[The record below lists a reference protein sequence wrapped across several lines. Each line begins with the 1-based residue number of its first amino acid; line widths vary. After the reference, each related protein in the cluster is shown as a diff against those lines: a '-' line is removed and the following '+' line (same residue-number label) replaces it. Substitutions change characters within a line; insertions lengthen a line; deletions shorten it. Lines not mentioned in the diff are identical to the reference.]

1 VISLQLRQ
9 QISLHLRQQK
19 EKAPAVE
26 DKPFAE
32 FVQQDYLPALKTA
45 FAKQGVQNLELTFE
59 KQKVPI
65 AGYNQADDCWQVKG
79 RWQNGMHQFNIYFPQ
94 EDIQRKEFFP
104 AMKGLPSTLEPS

>member
-9 QISLHLRQQK
+9 QIKPAAKAGKK
-19 EKAPAVE
+19 EPAVE

-79 RWQNGMHQFNIYFPQ
+79 RWQNGIMHQFNIYFPQ
-94 EDIQRKEFFP
+94 EDIQGQRAF
-104 AMKGLPSTLEPS
+104 LQ

>member
-1 VISLQLRQ
+1 MQPPGKGDKPAPKAA
-9 QISLHLRQQK
+9 K

-59 KQKVPI
+59 KQSTH
-65 AGYNQADDCWQVKG
+65 CWQSS
-79 RWQNGMHQFNIYFPQ
+79 R
-94 EDIQRKEFFP
+94 
-104 AMKGLPSTLEPS
+104 